1 MNNIRFCTLVGLL
14 LTKLSHYLIVLDYVH
29 LVGLLLTKLSHYL
42 IVLDYVHLVGLL
54 LTKLSH
60 YLIVLDY
67 VHLVGLLLTKLS
79 HYLIVYNHTNMF
91 LAIQSDIK
99 NRWHCLFKLGTL
111 SNHGVNVKGNI
122 TWRYMFALFPL
133 LRGFKNSFNLYN
145 VAELFWNR
153 IGRNRVQVETETEK
167 FAVVCSRSPQNLK
180 FSHFTLLFC
189 RERRKNVSK
198 IITHVQDLCFAP

>member
-1 MNNIRFCTLVGLL
+1 MFFSNFFKILKRNLKKLANFFSSWNPLHRSHLQPKMNNIRFCTLVGLL
-14 LTKLSHYLIVLDYVH
+14 S
-29 LVGLLLTKLSHYL
+29 
-42 IVLDYVHLVGLL
+42 
-54 LTKLSH
+54 TKLSH

-111 SNHGVNVKGNI
+111 SNHGVNVKENI

-189 RERRKNVSK
+189 RERRKDVST
-198 IITHVQDLCFAP
+198 IITHVQGLCFAP